1 MWAGEMRRR
10 VAAMLVVCV
19 VALAGAASAQTAEDA
34 ALDAESI
41 RLYQAGK
48 YASAAKVARQLL
60 ALREKTPG
68 PDHPTDVLDAPKA
81 RVRVRGT
88 WALTLAVVQAPRD
101 RRLCMAKTRKG
112 TPCIRRVVPGKDRCR
127 SHLTEVKAPAE
138 DGGRQSTHRGRTAC
152 ALVALAAG
160 ACHDAPTARQRR
172 SSALTSLGRC
182 EPEVPCS
189 M

>member
-60 ALREKTPG
+60 ALREKTLG
-68 PDHPTDVLDAPKA
+68 PDHAAVGTVLIDLAEISLA
-81 RVRVRGT
+81 R
-88 WALTLAVVQAPRD
+88 P
-101 RRLCMAKTRKG
+101 
-112 TPCIRRVVPGKDRCR
+112 
-127 SHLTEVKAPAE
+127 
-138 DGGRQSTHRGRTAC
+138 GRT
-152 ALVALAAG
+152 G
-160 ACHDAPTARQRR
+160 
-172 SSALTSLGRC
+172 
-182 EPEVPCS
+182 
-189 M
+189 